1 MRRAAALLF
10 GLLLPLGALAE
21 TPVAETPVR
30 VRVGDH
36 AAYGRVVFDWP
47 ARTGY
52 QVEEAEG
59 RIVLR
64 FAAPAAFDLAA
75 VRRPPRNVS
84 AIEHEAGRVVTIG
97 IAPGTRPRVF
107 RLGTR
112 IVVDVL
118 NAAAAPPARAT
129 QPRTSAA
136 GPARTAPEPP
146 PRPASAAPS
155 SPAAPASASP
165 ASAPAPSAPA
175 ATAPAAT
182 LPLPPLQP
190 AAPSSA
196 PAAAPPTVPARVPA
210 APPPPAAIAA
220 RPADAAGFTIPAPA
234 GVGAALLQRG
244 GAWLLVL
251 DAPLSLDLAPLAGGR
266 LAGAEVIHSQVAT
279 LLRLPLSAFEEPLLT
294 RRPEGWHIGG
304 MEAQPAPSAIRP
316 ELDPGPPARL
326 LLRAARPAASVA
338 VLDPETGGTLLVGT
352 VREGG
357 EATPIGRRAATFEI
371 LPTRLGAAIL
381 PRADTVTLR
390 ALDTGFAASPGP
402 GAELALGAE
411 PPAENGTASLS
422 RMFDLPE
429 EPVAALVR
437 RERNAALAVAG
448 AQPLARGLPR
458 LRHAEALLALG
469 LGPEAQ
475 TLMKLAMQEDPRLA
489 QDPRAHALHGAAA
502 LLAGRPEEAEGLL
515 HRRLPEND
523 EITLWRG
530 LLAAAR
536 GEDGAARI
544 AAALPLLRA
553 WPEPLRNR
561 LGPLAAEVLVEAGE
575 MAAAQRLLAGR
586 EEEAAFALARAML
599 LEARG
604 EKDAAIAA
612 YQAVAQGRDRRARA
626 AAMRRGVELRLA
638 SGALDAAGAAAAMEA
653 VLAVWRGDARE
664 RDTRLRLAE
673 LRMQAKDPRGAF
685 EALREV
691 AEHFPDV
698 APAIRP
704 RQVEALLA
712 AIVEEP
718 PVAAVALFDTH
729 VALLPAGEQTERA
742 LGVLAER
749 LAALDLVDRA
759 RTVLGRA
766 LARAGSAESR
776 ARLGLRLA
784 GLALGSGDAA
794 GARKALADTT
804 ASDLPEPL
812 RQERLLT
819 EARAL
824 ARLGEAGQAAAR
836 YREVGP
842 QAAGELAEL
851 LAAAHDWAGAAEA
864 MRAHLAAILPPAP
877 EPLDEPARR
886 LVARAAAL
894 LALAGDEAGLAALR
908 DAEAARMADGAF
920 GNTFGLMTADR
931 ISSVEDLPRLRRELD
946 AARQLPAR
954 LAARP

>member
-10 GLLLPLGALAE
+10 GLLLPVGA
-21 TPVAETPVR
+21 VAETPVR

-36 AAYGRVVFDWP
+36 AAHGRVVFDWP

-52 QVEEAEG
+52 EVEEAEG

-118 NAAAAPPARAT
+118 DAAQAPATAAARPARATPARPSPPARSPSASRAPAPAPVAVPPPASAPGAAAPMPAAAPVAPTPQPAPQAAPPAT
-129 QPRTSAA
+129 V
-136 GPARTAPEPP
+136 
-146 PRPASAAPS
+146 
-155 SPAAPASASP
+155 PAAPA
-165 ASAPAPSAPA
+165 
-175 ATAPAAT
+175 T
-182 LPLPPLQP
+182 
-190 AAPSSA
+190 
-196 PAAAPPTVPARVPA
+196 
-210 APPPPAAIAA
+210 PPPPAAVAT
-220 RPADAAGFTIPAPA
+220 RPASGGFTIPAAA

-266 LAGAEVIHSQVAT
+266 LAGAEVTRERHAT
-279 LLRLPLSAFEEPLLT
+279 LLVLPLSTFEEPVLT

-304 MEAQPAPSAIRP
+304 GEASPSLRSIRP
-316 ELDPGPPARL
+316 ELDPGPPVRL
-326 LLRAARPAASVA
+326 LLRATRPAASVA

-357 EATPIGRRAATFEI
+357 EATPLGRRAATFDI

-390 ALDTGFAASPGP
+390 ALEAGFAASPGP

-411 PPAENGTASLS
+411 PPEESGAATLS
-422 RMFDLPE
+422 RVFDLPD

-475 TLMKLAMQEDPRLA
+475 TMMALAMREDPRLA

-502 LLAGRPEEAEGLL
+502 LLAGRPDEAEGLL

-544 AAALPLLRA
+544 AAALPLLRV
-553 WPEPLRNR
+553 WPSPLRNR
-561 LGPLAAEVLVEAGE
+561 LGPLAAEALAEGGE
-575 MAAAQRLLAGR
+575 AAAAERLLAGR
-586 EEEAAFALARAML
+586 EEEPGFALARAML
-599 LEARG
+599 LEAR
-604 EKDAAIAA
+604 EETAAAIEA
-612 YQAVAQGRDRRARA
+612 YQAVARGRDRRARA
-626 AAMRRGVELRLA
+626 VAMRRGVELRLA
-638 SGALDAAGAAAAMEA
+638 SGALDAPGAAAAMES
-653 VLAVWRGDARE
+653 VLAAWRGDAQE
-664 RDTRLRLAE
+664 RATRLRLAE

-685 EALREV
+685 EALRE
-691 AEHFPDV
+691 AEQHFPDV
-698 APAIRP
+698 APGIRP

-712 AIVEEP
+712 AIAEEP

-742 LGVLAER
+742 LAALAER

-794 GARKALADTT
+794 GARKALADTA
-804 ASDLPEPL
+804 ASDLPEAL
-812 RQERLLT
+812 QQERLLT

-824 ARLGEAGQAAAR
+824 SRLGQAEQAAAR
-836 YREVGP
+836 YRAAGP

-851 LAAAHDWAGAAEA
+851 LAAQQDWAGAAAA
-864 MRAHLAAILPPAP
+864 MRTHLAATLPPAP
-877 EPLDEPARR
+877 EPLPEPARR

-908 DAEAARMADGAF
+908 EAEAGRMAGGAF
-920 GNTFGLMTADR
+920 GDTFGMMTAER
-931 ISSVEDLPRLRRELD
+931 IGSIEDLPRLGQELE
-946 AARQLPAR
+946 AARRLPAR